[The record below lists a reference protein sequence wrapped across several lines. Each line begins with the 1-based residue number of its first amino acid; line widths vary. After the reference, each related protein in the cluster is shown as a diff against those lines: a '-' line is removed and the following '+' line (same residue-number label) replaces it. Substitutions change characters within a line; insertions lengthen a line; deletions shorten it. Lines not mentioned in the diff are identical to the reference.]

1 MTKNLSFF
9 AFYGPFHELLRIGLG
24 VPGRFKMTV
33 RPDKYLRAWTKL
45 LIFVFYGRFHELL
58 PIILGFQG
66 NLHVWELWEK
76 TCRFCVLCPFSWVID
91 NSFVV
96 PGQFKMTLRSGVRP
110 QNLMFSCFVAV
121 FMSYC
126 PQFWRSRG
134 IRMGVRPDTCFRV
147 RTKNSPFSRLRP
159 FSWATSHIFRVPRR
173 LTCLRIMT

>member
-96 PGQFKMTLRSGVRP
+96 PGRFKMTLR
-110 QNLMFSCFVAV
+110 
-121 FMSYC
+121 
-126 PQFWRSRG
+126 
-134 IRMGVRPDTCFRV
+134 PDTCLSAWTKTFCFRV
-147 RTKNSPFSRLRP
+147 LWP
-159 FSWATSHIFRVPRR
+159 FSWDIAHSFGVPRGFAWGYDPVHVWELWPKTRRFR
-173 LTCLRIMT
+173 L